1 MQNPKPWRRR
11 WFQARPWEATHQ
23 QVADHVAV
31 WVAED
36 GEEELADSLAPSAS
50 AFEVVPE
57 DPFVVPR
64 AGGKR
69 RKVTPSEQK
78 SAAFPSHSLEWELDP
93 EQVDDSSSDQPMM
106 SELVSMRSV
115 SGVRPAGF
123 ALASDHEFRVRRRR
137 TGRQTAQM
145 SELLRDFQVR
155 DMVENSDFEDP
166 AQFANALRQ
175 MATKKPHLRVKLL
188 ALASEVEDD
197 EEHTFVEEAKQRRR
211 DLVVLLELA
220 LTGHPAAEGVSRR
233 QIRAYAFFLAARTFR
248 QENLPTDV
256 LMQPRQQADLLA
268 KVMGGVEHQGLIQ
281 VAEEIKK
288 ISATRGR
295 PHLAQKKANK
305 PIDSHL
311 RSARQ
316 TVTLGT
322 GVVSWAIFDDV
333 LEAIRANAHRS
344 SDKETQALAQAE
356 WEDKYFKLDLYAIG
370 GEQLTAAE
378 AIGRWTRKGYSWHEC
393 KAYLYKKHWP
403 PIWGTTEGR
412 KQQLQAKH

>member
-295 PHLAQKKANK
+295 QHLAQKKANK

-333 LEAIRANAHRS
+333 LEAIRVNAHRS

-378 AIGRWTRKGYSWHEC
+378 AIGLWIRKGFSWREC
-393 KAYLYKKHWP
+393 KDYLYKKFWP
-403 PIWGTTEGR
+403 PIRGTTEGR
-412 KQQLQAKH
+412 KEQPEAKH

>member
-295 PHLAQKKANK
+295 QHLAQKKANK

-322 GVVSWAIFDDV
+322 GVISWAIFDDV
-333 LEAIRANAHRS
+333 LEAIRVNAHRS

-378 AIGRWTRKGYSWHEC
+378 AIGRWIRKGFSWREC
-393 KAYLYKKHWP
+393 KDYLYKKFWP
-403 PIWGTTEGR
+403 PIRGTTEGR
-412 KQQLQAKH
+412 KEQPEARH